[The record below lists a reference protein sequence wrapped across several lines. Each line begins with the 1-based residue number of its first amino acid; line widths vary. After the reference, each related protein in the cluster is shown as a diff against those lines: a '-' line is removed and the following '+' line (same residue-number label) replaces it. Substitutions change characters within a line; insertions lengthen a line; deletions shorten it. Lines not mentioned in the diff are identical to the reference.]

1 MSASLE
7 RGLDRFREAL
17 DADTAS
23 FFATCVRCGMCAE
36 ACPFSTETKEP
47 KYTPIHKLQPLKRLW
62 WREYTLLGR
71 IAAAVGLSKP
81 VTDAELSAWSEL
93 VYDSCTLCGRCSLI
107 CPVGNDITY
116 MIRRMRDGMAAAGH
130 APPGLVG
137 ATRRAIE
144 LGSPMGV
151 TLATLQAQIRHQE
164 EATGIPI
171 PMDVQGAEY
180 LVLLSSME
188 IVNNAE
194 VIGAVARIFHQAG
207 ITWTLASDAFEATNS
222 GIQIGVSELAKEIV
236 LRTVTAAERLGVR
249 AVVSPECGHAYMAL
263 RWEGPDLIGR
273 PYRFEV
279 LHILELLDRLRA
291 AGKLKLASTFD
302 LPITFHDPCQIV
314 RRGGVIDAP
323 RNLLNLVATDVREMH
338 DHGVYNWCCGGGGG
352 VSASGRAEELR
363 LTAFNKKR
371 GQIEATGAKVVA
383 TACANCRMVMEEAI
397 DHYQM
402 GVELKGLTE
411 LIADHLEQETPEVA
425 A

>member
-36 ACPFSTETKEP
+36 ACLFYTETKEP

-164 EATGIPI
+164 EATGLPI

>member
-7 RGLDRFREAL
+7 RGLNRFRESL
-17 DADTAS
+17 DADTAG

-36 ACPFSTETKEP
+36 ACLFYTETEDP
-47 KYTPIHKLQPLKRLW
+47 KYTPIHKLHPLKRLW
-62 WREYTLLGR
+62 WREYTLVGR
-71 IAAAVGLSKP
+71 LAAALGLSKP
-81 VTDAELSAWSEL
+81 VTDEELGAWSEL
-93 VYDSCTLCGRCSLI
+93 VYDSCTLCGRCSLV

-130 APPGLVG
+130 APPGLIG

-151 TLATLQAQIRHQE
+151 QLATLQAQIRHQE
-164 EATGIPI
+164 EATGLTIPV
-171 PMDVQGAEY
+171 DVEGAEY
-180 LVLLSSME
+180 MVLLSSME
-188 IVNNAE
+188 IVNTPE
-194 VIGAVARIFHQAG
+194 MIGAVARIFHQAG
-207 ITWTLASDAFEATNS
+207 VTWTLASDAFEATNS
-222 GIQIGVSELAKEIV
+222 GIQIGTAELAREIV
-236 LRTVTAAERLGVR
+236 MRTVTAAERLGVR

-279 LHILELLDRLRA
+279 LHILELLDRLRSE
-291 AGKLKLASTFD
+291 GKLKLDSTFD
-302 LPITFHDPCQIV
+302 EPITFHDPCQIV
-314 RRGGVIDAP
+314 RRGGVTEAP
-323 RNLLNLVATDVREMH
+323 RNLLNLVATDVREMD

-352 VSASGRAEELR
+352 VSAIGRAEELR

-371 GQIEATGAKVVA
+371 AQIEATGAKTIA

-402 GVELKGLTE
+402 GVELVGLTE
-411 LIADHLEQETPEVA
+411 MIADHLEETESRHG
-425 A
+425 